1 MRAEL
6 ERYARVEV
14 PRYTSYPTAAQ
25 FHDGVGEESYRAWLG
40 GLTRED
46 VASLYVHIPF
56 CNQLCWYCGCHT
68 TIVSSYNR
76 VAAYSAALGREVDS
90 LRAALPPIAGLSRVH
105 FGGGTPTMLNQD
117 DFSGLITS
125 ISNSFTILPDAEIA
139 VEIDPRA
146 LTFDMA
152 VALGRAGVTRA
163 SVGVQDLTATVQ
175 ERVNRVQPFRVVAK
189 AVDNLRSAGIGSI
202 SFDLM
207 YGLPGQTAED
217 LVKTAE
223 IADYLKPDRVA
234 VFGYAHVPWFKKH
247 QRMIDESELPDALER
262 FRQAEAAAKRLGE
275 LGFQQIGFDHYA
287 RPDDRLAIAAR
298 DKRVRRNFQGYTDDQ
313 ATVLLGLGASSIGAL
328 RQGYVQNAPDVGRY
342 VALAA
347 EGHLPITR
355 GFQISDEDRLRAS
368 AIERLLCDLQLD
380 IGALCTDFARA
391 PSALDDAVQALQPLT
406 TDGLVRLDGRRVQVT
421 DDGRRFL
428 RSIAACFDEHYQP
441 QQNKHSLAV

>member
-1 MRAEL
+1 MRTEL
-6 ERYARVEV
+6 ERYARIEV

-25 FHDGVGEESYRAWLG
+25 FHDGVGEDDYRAWLG

-46 VASLYVHIPF
+46 VASLYIHIPF

-76 VAAYSAALGREVDS
+76 VAAYSAALSAEIAS
-90 LRAALPPIAGLSRVH
+90 LRTALSPIAGISRVH

-117 DFSGLITS
+117 DFTGLIAG
-125 ISNSFTILPDAEIA
+125 IKDSFGVLPDAEIA
-139 VEIDPRA
+139 VEIDPRD
-146 LTFDMA
+146 LTLDMA
-152 VALGRAGVTRA
+152 AALGRAGVTRA
-163 SVGVQDLTATVQ
+163 SVGVQDLSAIVQ
-175 ERVNRVQPFRVVAK
+175 ERINRVQPFHVVAK
-189 AVDNLRSAGIGSI
+189 AVDCLRSAGIGTI

-217 LVKTAE
+217 LVRTTE

-262 FRQAEAAAKRLGE
+262 FRQAEAVAKRLE
-275 LGFQQIGFDHYA
+275 DLGFQQIGFDHFA
-287 RPDDRLAIAAR
+287 RPDDKLAIAAR
-298 DKRVRRNFQGYTDDQ
+298 DRRVRRNFQGYTDDQ

-355 GFQISDEDRLRAS
+355 GVKVSDEDRLRGR
-368 AIERLLCDLQLD
+368 AIERVLCDLQLD
-380 IGALCTDFARA
+380 VGALCTDFERA
-391 PSALDDAVQALQPLT
+391 PSALDDAIQALQPLT
-406 TDGLVRLDGRRVQVT
+406 TDGLVKLDGRRIEVT
-421 DDGRRFL
+421 GDGRRFL
-428 RSIAACFDEHYQP
+428 RSIAACFDEHYEP
-441 QQNKHSLAV
+441 QKNKHSLAV

>member
-25 FHDGVGEESYRAWLG
+25 FHDGIGEDDYRQWLS
-40 GLTRED
+40 GLTPQD
-46 VASLYVHIPF
+46 MVSLYVHIPF

-76 VAAYSAALGREVDS
+76 VATYTAALFREIES
-90 LRAALPPIAGLSRVH
+90 LRAAMPPIAGLSHVH
-105 FGGGTPTMLNQD
+105 FGGGTPTILNQD
-117 DFSGLITS
+117 DFTGLIAG
-125 ISNSFTILPDAEIA
+125 IKDSFAILPDAEIA

-146 LTFDMA
+146 LTLEMA
-152 VALGRAGVTRA
+152 AALGKAGVTRA

-175 ERVNRVQPFRVVAK
+175 ERVNRVQPFRVIAK
-189 AVDNLRSAGIGSI
+189 AVDFLRSAGIGAI

-217 LVKTAE
+217 LVRSVE
-223 IADYLKPDRVA
+223 IADHLKPDRVS

-247 QRMIDESELPDALER
+247 QRMIDEAELPDALER
-262 FRQAEAAAKRLGE
+262 FRQAEAAAKRLKE
-275 LGFQQIGFDHYA
+275 LGFQQVGFDHYA
-287 RPDDRLAIAAR
+287 RPDDKLAIAALN
-298 DKRVRRNFQGYTDDQ
+298 KRMRRNFQGYTDDE
-313 ATVLLGLGASSIGAL
+313 ASVLLGLGASSIGAL
-328 RQGYVQNAPDVGRY
+328 QQGYVQNAPDVGRY

-355 GFQISDEDRLRAS
+355 GTRISDEDRLRAR
-368 AIERLLCDLQLD
+368 AIERVLCDMELD
-380 IGALCTDFARA
+380 IGALCEDFARE
-391 PSALDDAVQALQPLT
+391 PSALDDAIRALQPLS
-406 TDGLVRLDGRRVQVT
+406 TDALVRLDGRRLKVT
-421 DDGRRFL
+421 GDGRRFL

-441 QQNKHSLAV
+441 QKNKYSLAV